1 MSDNSRIKTYK
12 NRNRQAP
19 EKYNAYVPQYQ
30 VRGVEPAEY
39 RSAVVPENT
48 QVAVPK
54 EAAQRVRKVGV
65 RQPYAE
71 SVPSPVGRGKGPI
84 PNVGNNVEHTWSGV
98 DGDLVDIIDNLDEQ
112 TLDPNHPMVDNN
124 DFVSDAALG
133 FSAQQEVLPMLDEVK
148 SPPRK
153 RFTQQEV
160 QRAFEAK
167 PQHTVTEDLF
177 PVVADLE
184 DGSYL
189 LLVDGVPVCSGP
201 KEEIEEQAR
210 ALVFGEHEM
219 CDGNPV
225 PEDDIVIIKRV
236 TVKVGLFLE

>member
-12 NRNRQAP
+12 NSNRQAP
-19 EKYNAYVPQYQ
+19 EKYTPYTPQYQ
-30 VRGVEPAEY
+30 VLGVDPEEY
-39 RSAVVPENT
+39 KSAVVPENT

-54 EAAQRVRKVGV
+54 EAAQRSRKVGV
-65 RQPYAE
+65 RQPYAA
-71 SVPSPVGRGKGPI
+71 SVPSPVGRGRGPI
-84 PNVGNNVEHTWSGV
+84 PNVGNNVEHTWSSV
-98 DGDLVDIIDNLDEQ
+98 DGDIVDDLDGQ
-112 TLDPNHPMVDNN
+112 AIDPNHPMVDNN
-124 DFVSDAALG
+124 DYVSGAALG
-133 FSAQQEVLPMLDEVK
+133 VSQEDLPMLDEVNN
-148 SPPRK
+148 PPRR

-160 QRAFEAK
+160 QRAFDGK
-167 PQHTVTEDLF
+167 PRQTGSEDLF
-177 PVVADLE
+177 PIVADLQ

-189 LLVDGVPVCSGP
+189 LFVEGVPVCSGP

-225 PEDDIVIIKRV
+225 AEDDIVIIKRV